1 MATIMTTETALFDPY
16 LVAEYDPYGGGAD
29 KAEEECIEIPDEED
43 EGEYGED
50 QPDESAEVAPKEL
63 EDPSSTWQV
72 EEDTLPLQPDGF
84 DEPRQLLEEDT
95 LPEEAVT
102 LEVYE
107 EAEELMEEAAEV
119 GEAADGLVYEEAGE
133 EPQEEAEEEA
143 LVQYGDADV
152 DEAGGLLA
160 ETAEEDLQVQ
170 AEAEEPSEP
179 FGEAEEPQP
188 PGEGGEEPASFDIQ
202 DGDCGF
208 EEPIAGDASSKP
220 LRSSTEAPKPKPMP
234 KRYPLRRPQLPAEDL
249 ALALG
254 DFEAELEPM
263 SEDDETE
270 PVWLRG
276 DGIEVPDP
284 KVAEDAEV
292 CAAFLDGLTGGDV
305 ELDMAFPQYVP
316 NLARYLVGH
325 PEALV
330 SKKRKGHKKGAGK
343 RYFGAEERSEDVMAD
358 KVIVGCW
365 VCGKLDHESQD
376 CVFKRCF
383 VCSEQ
388 GHESSE
394 CQLRHLSCSRCRRQ
408 GHVVEYCPQEVYDD
422 GLNNEAD
429 VSFCRCLKCGEEGH
443 INCCEVIPDASRF
456 IFLQEPS
463 PSEPSLREMG
473 RQGSEDS
480 PSWQPQQQG
489 WNGYR
494 GGWGFDDWSTAGPKA
509 FFDLAPWLLQG
520 AATGNFGWAPPPGD
534 GGGYGGR
541 NGGGGGW
548 RNGNSKGWGGGG
560 WGNGWGRSQSWDD
573 GWSSQKRRRQNY

>member
-1 MATIMTTETALFDPY
+1 MLT
-16 LVAEYDPYGGGAD
+16 G
-29 KAEEECIEIPDEED
+29 
-43 EGEYGED
+43 
-50 QPDESAEVAPKEL
+50 SA
-63 EDPSSTWQV
+63 
-72 EEDTLPLQPDGF
+72 
-84 DEPRQLLEEDT
+84 
-95 LPEEAVT
+95 
-102 LEVYE
+102 
-107 EAEELMEEAAEV
+107 
-119 GEAADGLVYEEAGE
+119 
-133 EPQEEAEEEA
+133 
-143 LVQYGDADV
+143 
-152 DEAGGLLA
+152 GLLP
-160 ETAEEDLQVQ
+160 ETAEDLQ
-170 AEAEEPSEP
+170 EAEEPLEILELLEP
-179 FGEAEEPQP
+179 EAEEP
-188 PGEGGEEPASFDIQ
+188 PGEVGEERASFDIQ
-202 DGDCGF
+202 DVDGF
-208 EEPIAGDASSKP
+208 EDPIAGDLSSK
-220 LRSSTEAPKPKPMP
+220 LRSPSEAPKPIP
-234 KRYPLRRPQLPAEDL
+234 KRYPLRRPQPPAEDL
-249 ALALG
+249 ALALR

-270 PVWLRG
+270 PSWLRG

-292 CAAFLDGLTGGDV
+292 CAAFLDGLTAGDV

-316 NLARYLVGH
+316 NLARYLVCH

-394 CQLRHLSCSRCRRQ
+394 CQIRHLSCSRCRRQ
-408 GHVVEYCPQEVYDD
+408 GHVAEYCPQEAYDD

-443 INCCEVIPDASRF
+443 INCCEIIPDASRF

-463 PSEPSLREMG
+463 PSEPSLRDIG
-473 RQGSEDS
+473 RQGSEDIS
-480 PSWQPQQQG
+480 PSWQPQQQQG

-494 GGWGFDDWSTAGPKA
+494 GGWGFDDWSAAGPKA

-534 GGGYGGR
+534 GGGYGGGR
-541 NGGGGGW
+541 NGGGGW
-548 RNGNSKGWGGGG
+548 RNGNSKGWGGSG